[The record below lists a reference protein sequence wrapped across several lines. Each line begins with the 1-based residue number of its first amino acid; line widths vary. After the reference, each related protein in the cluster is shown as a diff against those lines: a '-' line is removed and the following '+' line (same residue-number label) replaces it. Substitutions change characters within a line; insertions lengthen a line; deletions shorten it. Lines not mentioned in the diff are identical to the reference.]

1 MQKSNLYFTIFQ
13 KISEHLTIL
22 LNIQSK
28 KKAGRPPKVSDL
40 QLAALYITSYIS
52 NTPILTLARF
62 LIYPSIQSWHL
73 FRKSKSERVYK
84 ILREYWLR
92 RITITMILKIVLGK
106 KGKLIKNFNLVSRW
120 RKIKTFVAYL
130 YAYTIGYSFFR
141 KVNYEGNFSLK
152 VYKYK

>member
-1 MQKSNLYFTIFQ
+1 M
-13 KISEHLTIL
+13 EHLKNSLVAVKILIAKIL

-84 ILREYWLR
+84 ILREYWL
-92 RITITMILKIVLGK
+92 
-106 KGKLIKNFNLVSRW
+106 
-120 RKIKTFVAYL
+120 
-130 YAYTIGYSFFR
+130 IG
-141 KVNYEGNFSLK
+141 
-152 VYKYK
+152 